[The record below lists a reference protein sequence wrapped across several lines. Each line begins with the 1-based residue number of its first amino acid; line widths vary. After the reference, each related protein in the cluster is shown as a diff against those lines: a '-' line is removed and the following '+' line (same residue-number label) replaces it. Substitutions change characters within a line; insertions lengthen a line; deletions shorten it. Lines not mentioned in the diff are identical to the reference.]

1 MKYEPKTL
9 IDILDEGLA
18 YYPKGT
24 LVSTKRAGKWH
35 KTSVDEFLDK
45 VKFFGLGLYKLGVKR
60 GDKVALHSENRTEWI
75 IADQAILSIGAA
87 SVPIYTTQPGD
98 QIKYILKNSEA
109 KVHIISND
117 EIFAE
122 TKPIIK
128 DLKSIQAI
136 ISFEKSKHKKLK
148 HFDEIIE
155 LGKQMDD
162 EIPGIFNQL
171 KLELEPDNL
180 ATLMYTSGTTGTP
193 KGVMLTHNNI
203 SHNVRAAIDR
213 MPFKPGELKGKNVLS
228 YLPLSHVFERLMSYM
243 YICMGSKIYFI
254 EEIEEIRD
262 DFQTVKPWFMATVPR
277 LMEKIQTGVKVRGQE
292 LSGIKKSLYYW
303 AVHRTENF
311 DPDNPPRGIG
321 AIMHKFADKLVYS
334 KIRELFGGEFRA
346 MVSGGAA
353 LSPEVFCFVN
363 AIGIF
368 IGQGYGLSETSPVVS
383 VQEIG
388 NMKIGSSGKPLPD
401 VQVKIADD
409 GEILVKGPNV
419 MKGYY
424 KLDKDSKEVFT
435 DDGWFKTG
443 DIGKMDEDGDLYITD
458 RKKSVFKLS
467 TGKYVAP
474 QNVENHILN
483 SGFIDQIVVLGYQQK
498 FCSALIVPAFDNV
511 KKRLKRD
518 GYTPNEPFA
527 EDDKVRSLI
536 KQEVEK
542 FNRQLSPWEKVKKFE
557 LLDEP
562 LSIENDELTPTMK
575 VKRSVVK
582 KKYSDLIEKMYQEE
596 E

>member
-1 MKYEPKTL
+1 MKYEQKTL

-24 LVSTKRAGKWH
+24 LVSTKRDGKWH
-35 KTSVDEFLDK
+35 ETSVDEFLDK
-45 VKFFGLGLYKLGVKR
+45 VKFFGLGLYKLGVNR
-60 GDKVALHSENRTEWI
+60 GDKVALHSENRTEWL

-98 QIKYILKNSEA
+98 QIKYILENSEA
-109 KVHIISND
+109 KAHIISND
-117 EIFAE
+117 EIFAD

-128 DLKSIQAI
+128 DVKSVEFI

-155 LGKQMDD
+155 LGKQMDE

-193 KGVMLTHNNI
+193 KGVMLTHSNI
-203 SHNVRAAIDR
+203 SHNVRASIER
-213 MPFKPGELKGKNVLS
+213 MPFKEGELKGQNVLS
-228 YLPLSHVFERLMSYM
+228 YLPLSHIFERLMCYM
-243 YICMGSKIYFI
+243 YIGMGAKIYYI

-292 LSGIKKSLYYW
+292 FSGIKKSIYYW
-303 AVHRTENF
+303 AVHRTEKF

-321 AIMHKFADKLVYS
+321 AITHKFADKLVYS

-353 LSPEVFCFVN
+353 LSPEVFCFIN

-383 VQEIG
+383 VQEKG

-424 KLDKDSKEVFT
+424 KLDVDSDKVFT

-518 GYTPNEPFA
+518 GYTPDEPFS

-536 KQEVEK
+536 EKEVEK

-562 LSIENDELTPTMK
+562 LSIEKNELTPTMK

-596 E
+596 